1 MKIFRLIYLAVILLV
16 LLYVGSA
23 MGESGGFVL
32 AAASENESGVCL
44 SLRHRKNM
52 TACCN
57 NADKM
62 QRLSVYKTS
71 PNQGIYH
78 SRDTKRILCYELRKN
93 RFRILK
99 SSEVLPCHKVRHKR
113 RNRVDLRGAQD
124 SRHRCDE
131 FSFADMKNETIKVRN
146 RMYQCMLYEDQS
158 IGFTYISAEKEDKFL
173 AVRNGRVQ
181 KVSKKIKDK
190 HKKLLRIPVDKMER
204 IVNSSRNCAR

>member
-23 MGESGGFVL
+23 MGGSGDIVL

-44 SLRHRKNM
+44 SFKHRKNL

-57 NADKM
+57 HADKM
-62 QRLSVYKTS
+62 QIIRVYKTS
-71 PNQGIYH
+71 PNQGIFH
-78 SRDTKRILCYELRKN
+78 SFDQKRILCYEKN
-93 RFRILK
+93 KKRFRILK
-99 SSEVLPCHKVRHKR
+99 TNELLCHKVRHNR
-113 RNRVDLRGAQD
+113 RNRVDLRNVLDA
-124 SRHRCDE
+124 RHRCKY
-131 FSFADMKNETIKVRN
+131 SLADIKNETMTVKGRK
-146 RMYQCMLYEDQS
+146 YQCMLYEDQS

-181 KVSKKIKDK
+181 KVSKKIRDK
-190 HKKLLRIPVDKMER
+190 HKKLLRIPATNVER